1 MKHLSPL
8 LVLFL
13 LSVGLSAQGNL
24 QFNQVLVLNSQSG
37 TQTVP
42 AGKVWKITSFYTA
55 GGVYYGNWST
65 NFTATWSTGSPNPCT
80 GATSGTSS
88 VRRIEKKRCL
98 SGNNR
103 VLVNGN
109 ELDMDGNKGLVWL
122 PAATTLS
129 INTTPCANLLS
140 PDIPSGAPYYLNDQS
155 DPNQSGIYYACDG
168 AINAGPVPNTLLLT
182 ILEFNIVP

>member
-1 MKHLSPL
+1 MKYRF
-8 LVLFL
+8 FL
-13 LSVGLSAQGNL
+13 LIMLLFSNGLCAQGNL
-24 QFNQVLVLNSQSG
+24 QFNQVLVINAQSG
-37 TQTVP
+37 LQTVP

-55 GGVYYGNWST
+55 GGVYYGNWSS
-65 NFTATWSTGSPNPCT
+65 NFTATWSAGSPNPCT

-98 SGNNR
+98 YGNNR

-109 ELDMDGNKGLVWL
+109 ELDMDGSKGLVWL
-122 PAATTLS
+122 PAATSLS
-129 INTTPCANLLS
+129 IKTTPCSNLLS
-140 PDIPSGAPYYLNDQS
+140 PDIPSGTPYYLNDQS

-168 AINAGPVPNTLLLT
+168 AINAGPVPNTVLLT